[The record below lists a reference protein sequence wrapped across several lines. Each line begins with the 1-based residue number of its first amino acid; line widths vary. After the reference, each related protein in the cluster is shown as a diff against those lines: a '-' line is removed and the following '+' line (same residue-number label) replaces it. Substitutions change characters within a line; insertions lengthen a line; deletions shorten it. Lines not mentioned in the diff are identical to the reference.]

1 MEKTKTS
8 PLSFIK
14 KWCYDKRL
22 YFLVFFLPVAI
33 MFSAYAF
40 FKIHPIGD
48 SSVLVLDLNGQYVY
62 YYEQFRDAFHG
73 NGSFIY
79 NWSRNLSGEMFGV
92 FAYYLASPFML
103 ILVLLPRTMMAT
115 SILILQ
121 LAKIGT
127 AAVTFM
133 FFLKKISVQ
142 KPKTISL
149 IIFPT
154 MYALMSYMVVQLM
167 DPMWLDGLIYL
178 PLICWGVHR
187 LVDEGK
193 LVPYIVP
200 LALMFIAHFYIG
212 YMVGI
217 FTFFYFCWYCLS
229 REGRIL
235 PKKFFSRCVAFGIG
249 TLVALMCA
257 AFVLITVYNS
267 LKLGKFEFTDPDFS
281 LATQF
286 DFLTFIT
293 KLFPMSYDTVYAYDI
308 LRNGCIDTC
317 SAVLYERQDNN
328 ERKDLYR
335 SAHFPACY
343 TNVYKA
349 CRHGNARLPSAELAA
364 LQIFF
369 HILIP
374 DDSNGIQ
381 GV

>member
-48 SSVLVLDLNGQYVY
+48 SSVPMAVLDGQRYVY

-92 FAYYLASPFML
+92 FALLSYQAPF
-103 ILVLLPRTMMAT
+103 IHNAARTAAETLMAT

-217 FTFFYFCWYCLS
+217 FTFFYFCTKYTAF
-229 REGRIL
+229 RRQDIA
-235 PKKFFSRCVAFGIG
+235 KKVLLTLCGFRYRHACCAYVSGVRSYNRLQFFG
-249 TLVALMCA
+249 
-257 AFVLITVYNS
+257 
-267 LKLGKFEFTDPDFS
+267 S
-281 LATQF
+281 LASLSS
-286 DFLTFIT
+286 LT
-293 KLFPMSYDTVYAYDI
+293 
-308 LRNGCIDTC
+308 
-317 SAVLYERQDNN
+317 
-328 ERKDLYR
+328 
-335 SAHFPACY
+335 
-343 TNVYKA
+343 
-349 CRHGNARLPSAELAA
+349 
-364 LQIFF
+364 
-369 HILIP
+369 LISP
-374 DDSNGIQ
+374 PQHAI
-381 GV
+381 